1 MANASE
7 ERKQRI
13 AELEAM
19 AAHMEQQIELA
30 EQTIRDSR
38 HNIAALREQIKSLLT
53 SDDDSTAEEFA

>member
-7 ERKQRI
+7 ERQQRI

-19 AAHMEQQIELA
+19 AARMEQQIELA

-38 HNIAALREQIKSLLT
+38 RNIAALREQIKSLLA
-53 SDDDSTAEEFA
+53 SDDDSTADEFA